1 MKISFL
7 PCLCDFE
14 VQKMDEIA
22 SKCFV
27 KRGNGPKSY
36 LSNIKYK
43 AAMPFTKN
51 LSRS

>member
-22 SKCFV
+22 SKCFA

-36 LSNIKYK
+36 LSN
-43 AAMPFTKN
+43 
-51 LSRS
+51 

>member
-27 KRGNGPKSY
+27 KRGG
-36 LSNIKYK
+36 KYK
-43 AAMPFTKN
+43 VT
-51 LSRS
+51 